1 MSSRLS
7 PALVLPFSDRAL
19 AVLLAQIS
27 DGVVLAD
34 RDGRF
39 VYVNDVASRIFADC
53 AEEAGSAGA
62 SERLASGTGGAPPA
76 WIDGAIARTL
86 LTGEHVRDEDIS
98 SRSRTGEER
107 WLRVSASPVRGA
119 SGAIES
125 AIVTV
130 TDVTAQKSAEA
141 FAPIMRSLAR
151 L

>member
-1 MSSRLS
+1 MSSPLS

-19 AVLLAQIS
+19 AVLLAQTS

-39 VYVNDVASRIFADC
+39 LYVNDIASRIFADC
-53 AEEAGSAGA
+53 VERRDSADA
-62 SERLASGTGGAPPA
+62 QRRGGPPE

-86 LTGEHVRDEDIS
+86 LTGEHVRDEEIS
-98 SRSRTGEER
+98 SRSGNGEER

-125 AIVTV
+125 AIVTI
-130 TDVTAQKSAEA
+130 TDVTAQKSADG
-141 FAPIMRSLAR
+141 FAPILRSLAR